1 MLPQELRVFGD
12 NRPARV
18 HSHVDYSGERPSL
31 FSFFFQF
38 PSIVFR
44 LKGSTI
50 PNVLIEVCISM
61 AVSIVAKLQFPD
73 EEFKPIGHQLV
84 GVLLAFLVVFR
95 SNIAWGMYM

>member
-1 MLPQELRVFGD
+1 MVQQIHL
-12 NRPARV
+12 
-18 HSHVDYSGERPSL
+18 
-31 FSFFFQF
+31 
-38 PSIVFR
+38 IVFR

-95 SNIAWGMYM
+95 SNIAWGMYMDCAQ